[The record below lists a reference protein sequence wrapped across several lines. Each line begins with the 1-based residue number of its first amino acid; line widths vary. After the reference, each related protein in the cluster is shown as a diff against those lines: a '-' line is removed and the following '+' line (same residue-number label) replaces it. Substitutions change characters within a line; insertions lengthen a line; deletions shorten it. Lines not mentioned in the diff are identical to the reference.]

1 MIRGGGY
8 SGELL
13 RKRATQQPGLSP
25 ERAALLTDP
34 SAYIS
39 HLEAQLEA
47 TQLANKRAS
56 AAEAREEELSAA
68 CLRAESRTL
77 ALAKL
82 VQIQQRLF
90 EEAEARHVET
100 LRALRDRVE
109 VLERRALAQEP
120 PAALLRPERPAVHSG
135 GASHEQLVLAAQAD
149 VALREL
155 AAHSPEG
162 AEALAAAA
170 EAARQQRQRVRD
182 LLATCL

>member
-13 RKRATQQPGLSP
+13 RKRAAQQPGLSP

-34 SAYIS
+34 SAYIT

-47 TQLANKRAS
+47 THTAEKRAS
-56 AAEAREEELSAA
+56 AAEAREEQLSAA
-68 CLRAESRTL
+68 CSRAESRTL

-82 VQIQQRLF
+82 VQVQQRLF
-90 EEAEARHVET
+90 EEAEARHVEA
-100 LRALRDRVE
+100 LRALQDRVS
-109 VLERRALAQEP
+109 VLERRALAHEP
-120 PAALLRPERPAVHSG
+120 LAPPRPEPARPAGRGEAYEPLDFTSQT
-135 GASHEQLVLAAQAD
+135 HE
-149 VALREL
+149 ALQEL
-155 AAHSPEG
+155 AVHSPEG
-162 AEALAAAA
+162 AEALGAYA